1 MLRGFEGLSASPFA
15 GAFVAPT
22 ASLPDSDVDA
32 LAYGCGR
39 PQRRGDA
46 LKCYLCECAIG
57 LADPA
62 VAKPLVCN
70 RCRVHQ
76 GGAAVVSSLRRAPPR
91 RGQVPVQDPGA
102 AAEAPRQTGAGAPR
116 HPAEPLDGARGGGRR
131 GRVWMGLRTEG
142 PKQ

>member
-62 VAKPLVCN
+62 VAKPVVC
-70 RCRVHQ
+70 Q
-76 GGAAVVSSLRRAPPR
+76 GCGYLFCEGCCPNDELRLYC
-91 RGQVPVQDPGA
+91 D
-102 AAEAPRQTGAGAPR
+102 
-116 HPAEPLDGARGGGRR
+116 LF
-131 GRVWMGLRTEG
+131 
-142 PKQ
+142 